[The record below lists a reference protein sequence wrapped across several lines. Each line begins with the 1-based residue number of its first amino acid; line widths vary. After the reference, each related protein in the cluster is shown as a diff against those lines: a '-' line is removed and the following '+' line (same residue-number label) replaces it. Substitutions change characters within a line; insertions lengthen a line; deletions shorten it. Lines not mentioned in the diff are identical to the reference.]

1 MSAWTDLLRI
11 EHIRSLCIQILQTT
25 IHRRVGWGM
34 HPLFDDNAAFA
45 FLREQNY
52 LFYLSVTLPDT
63 NSKGPVP
70 GQEMISVFVPAEYE
84 RYLENNRYPTC
95 DIQVF
100 LHPAS
105 PESALETYSNPALV
119 KHSLTEWTWV
129 EDGAVTDEPC
139 LVRIGGN
146 PRLIQQED
154 SYFTALHQD
163 GYEFFIQIDERGM
176 RMGWW
181 KSMSLV
187 LGHCTC
193 SPTSMT
199 GNGSIP
205 LQVLAVF
212 VVSMAKQHI
221 SYILWVIIQ
230 EVNRSIF
237 IYRLSHK
244 SLSIC

>member
-1 MSAWTDLLRI
+1 MSAWTDLFENRT
-11 EHIRSLCIQILQTT
+11 HSLVMYPDSTDDYSSPSWM
-25 IHRRVGWGM
+25 GGNA
-34 HPLFDDNAAFA
+34 PAFFDDNAAFA

-70 GQEMISVFVPAEYE
+70 GKEMISVFVPAEYE

-105 PESALETYSNPALV
+105 PESALETYTNPALV

-129 EDGAVTDEPC
+129 EDGTVTDEPC

-163 GYEFFIQIDERGM
+163 GYEFFIQIDEEGYADGM
-176 RMGWW
+176 VEDGALYLFANFDDGKWID
-181 KSMSLV
+181 
-187 LGHCTC
+187 
-193 SPTSMT
+193 PIT
-199 GNGSIP
+199 GFWQYS
-205 LQVLAVF
+205 
-212 VVSMAKQHI
+212 
-221 SYILWVIIQ
+221 
-230 EVNRSIF
+230 
-237 IYRLSHK
+237 
-244 SLSIC
+244 